1 MTTRRQLLSNLW
13 RGGLVLVA
21 GAGLWTTWDLLK
33 PGAARGF
40 GGEVRTVPPESV
52 PETGVIEVPAA
63 RSYLVR
69 IDGELLALS
78 QKCTHLGCRVPFC
91 ESSGQFEC
99 PCHGSVFNRAG
110 ELRSGPAPRGM
121 DQHPTEVGADGLV
134 YIDTGTLEEGPA
146 AGNRDDRRT
155 GDRAVVRHG
164 GGVMYNDP
172 TDEDIERSTNN
183 FMVAGVVL
191 LGLMALVFPLYRYY
205 EPSARD
211 EARTSQEASLAE
223 EGENLWEFNCASCH
237 GLAGEGAVGPALN
250 STQFL
255 QSATDEQGRTL
266 IAVGVPGSQMSAY
279 SLDYGGPL
287 TSEQI
292 RAVMTYIRSW
302 EPDAP
307 DRPDWRDMVDG

>member
-1 MTTRRQLLSNLW
+1 
-13 RGGLVLVA
+13 
-21 GAGLWTTWDLLK
+21 
-33 PGAARGF
+33 
-40 GGEVRTVPPESV
+40 
-52 PETGVIEVPAA
+52 
-63 RSYLVR
+63 
-69 IDGELLALS
+69 
-78 QKCTHLGCRVPFC
+78 
-91 ESSGQFEC
+91 
-99 PCHGSVFNRAG
+99 
-110 ELRSGPAPRGM
+110 
-121 DQHPTEVGADGLV
+121 
-134 YIDTGTLEEGPA
+134 
-146 AGNRDDRRT
+146 
-155 GDRAVVRHG
+155 
-164 GGVMYNDP
+164 MYNDP

-211 EARTSQEASLAE
+211 EARTAQEASLAE

-292 RAVMTYIRSW
+292 RAVMAYIRSW